1 VSDTNI
7 INPERH
13 EILLKELLL
22 NGGAPTYDQIQAQAS
37 KLIGSCAINKLLEI
51 NIAKP
56 VDK

>member
-51 NIAKP
+51 NIA
-56 VDK
+56 

>member
-1 VSDTNI
+1 MSDTNI

-22 NGGAPTYDQIQAQAS
+22 NGGAPTYDQIQSQAS

-51 NIAKP
+51 NIA
-56 VDK
+56 